1 MYPHDSSLL
10 SDITP
15 NRQPSTANSAKSK
28 AQRSSLCKCLS
39 AHPGSGIKREEICV
53 LCTYTHNHCKYK
65 YIHASVSITCVNA
78 YIVKKTSIY
87 LNVYIYI
94 YMIFIVYTHLQQGI
108 TKQQKEQNGH
118 QTSHLPHVCALPPKI
133 VQVLKVLLC
142 PFLPPKENTHTYI
155 ITRNLGQICLETLNH
170 L

>member
-39 AHPGSGIKREEICV
+39 ADPGSGIKREEICV
-53 LCTYTHNHCKYK
+53 LCTYTHNHCKYMYI
-65 YIHASVSITCVNA
+65 YIHTSVSITCVNV
-78 YIVKKTSIY
+78 YIVKSIY

-94 YMIFIVYTHLQQGI
+94 YDIHCIYSPSARHHEAIERT
-108 TKQQKEQNGH
+108 TW
-118 QTSHLPHVCALPPKI
+118 SS
-133 VQVLKVLLC
+133 KVSPASRLC
-142 PFLPPKENTHTYI
+142 PSS
-155 ITRNLGQICLETLNH
+155 
-170 L
+170 

>member
-65 YIHASVSITCVNA
+65 YIHTSVSITCVNV

-87 LNVYIYI
+87 LTVYI

-118 QTSHLPHVCALPPKI
+118 QKSHLPHVFALPPKI

-142 PFLPPKENTHTYI
+142 PFPTSKKKHKHT
-155 ITRNLGQICLETLNH
+155 LSQETWVTFVLK

>member
-65 YIHASVSITCVNA
+65 YIHTSVSITCVNV

-87 LNVYIYI
+87 LTVYIYI
-94 YMIFIVYTHLQQGI
+94 WYSLYILTFSKASRSNRKNKMVIKSLTCL
-108 TKQQKEQNGH
+108 
-118 QTSHLPHVCALPPKI
+118 TSL
-133 VQVLKVLLC
+133 
-142 PFLPPKENTHTYI
+142 PFLLK
-155 ITRNLGQICLETLNH
+155 LCKC
-170 L
+170 